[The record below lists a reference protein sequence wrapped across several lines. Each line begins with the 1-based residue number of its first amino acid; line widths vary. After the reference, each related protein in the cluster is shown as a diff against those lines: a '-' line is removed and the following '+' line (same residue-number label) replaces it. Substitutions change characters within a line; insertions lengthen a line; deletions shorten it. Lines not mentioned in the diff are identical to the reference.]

1 MYARLLTPQVWF
13 LDKPPRP
20 DGKKHD
26 VGIYSLTLHVGSVV
40 HYLGRKCVRMKDGT
54 IEIRESFSLLP
65 EGLFVAGSLDCRIEA
80 AGGKAK
86 PTKPVDSRHVVNVLG
101 QPVRERDRESRRKAT

>member
-40 HYLGRKCVRMKDGT
+40 RLCHRRGVLLDGLRLGLSEDARYT
-54 IEIRESFSLLP
+54 LIR
-65 EGLFVAGSLDCRIEA
+65 GEA
-80 AGGKAK
+80 KL
-86 PTKPVDSRHVVNVLG
+86 TRPVDSRHVVNVLG
-101 QPVRERDRESRRKAT
+101 QPVRERDRDHRRKAR